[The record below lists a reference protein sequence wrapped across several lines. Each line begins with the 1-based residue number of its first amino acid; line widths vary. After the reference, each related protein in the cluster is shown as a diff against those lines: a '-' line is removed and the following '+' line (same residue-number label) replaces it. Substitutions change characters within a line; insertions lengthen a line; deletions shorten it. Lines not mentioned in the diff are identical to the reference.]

1 MADLRPPRSRSRS
14 RSRSTSGSGSG
25 PLPASGSDR
34 GQLIVVTALVIA
46 VAMVALVLFVNT
58 AIYTENLAT
67 RGADVGESE
76 ALDYRATL
84 ASGAAGVIERENFA
98 EYGDRANVEE
108 NVTAGIATVDREL
121 GRTLL
126 VDGAGAS
133 INDSATDY
141 GDGILIRQTD
151 PSRNMTPNSQLAVNW
166 TVAEDVGGTRNAS
179 MTVDAASLA
188 QADESTA
195 ESDAF
200 HVVAADSAS
209 AAEWHL
215 YLYEDQATGATT
227 LAVKN
232 GSESGATAVCTAS
245 GSTVHVGLTNASFG
259 GDPCPALSWAKGVSG
274 DYDVEYRNPG
284 EAEGTYDLT
293 VAGDEGSLGLGVLGN
308 LNEGPGASSPYYV
321 PAVYDAEL
329 RFRYESSDL
338 SYEATIRVAPG
349 EPS

>member
-1 MADLRPPRSRSRS
+1 MADLRFAP
-14 RSRSTSGSGSG
+14 
-25 PLPASGSDR
+25 SGSDSR
-34 GQLIVVTALVIA
+34 SNRAQLIVVTALVIA

-84 ASGAAGVIERENFA
+84 ASGTAGVIERENYA
-98 EYGDRANVEE
+98 EYGDRANLAE
-108 NVTAGIATVDREL
+108 NVTAGIAAIDREL
-121 GRTLL
+121 GRTML
-126 VDGAGAS
+126 VGGSGAAV
-133 INDSATDY
+133 NDSATDY

-151 PSRNMTPNSQLAVNW
+151 PSRNMTPTSQLPVNW
-166 TVAEDVGGTRNAS
+166 TVAESVGGTRNAS

-200 HVVAADSAS
+200 HVVAADTAGT
-209 AAEWHL
+209 EWHL
-215 YLYEDQATGATT
+215 YLYEDAATGATT

-245 GSTVHVGLTNASFG
+245 GSTVRVGLTNASFG
-259 GDPCPALSWAKGVSG
+259 GDPCPALSWANGVSG
-274 DYDVEYRNPG
+274 DYDIEYRNPG

-308 LNEGPGASSPYYV
+308 LNEGPGVSSPYYV
-321 PAVYDAEL
+321 RAVYDAEL

-349 EPS
+349 EPP